1 MIVHPRMYIELSTI
15 SPFGF
20 HDVVADRPKVFVFTS
35 VFCCCFCCCLAIHR
49 SLLSVVLALSSK
61 SVGSLSR
68 GYTIRLVQRKWHY
81 PLPPRFAANPLA
93 GGLISIGNEAE
104 MHKSSERASVTGTAN
119 WNVTIFVLFLRHSF
133 VVAVV
138 FGQRT
143 WFFGQHRRIMSTF
156 RLAWNGIVQ
165 ENI

>member
-1 MIVHPRMYIELSTI
+1 MLSPIDQKFLYSLRFFVAVSVAVLRSSIVTFSCTRTVKQIGWFSLPRI
-15 SPFGF
+15 
-20 HDVVADRPKVFVFTS
+20 
-35 VFCCCFCCCLAIHR
+35 
-49 SLLSVVLALSSK
+49 
-61 SVGSLSR
+61 
-68 GYTIRLVQRKWHY
+68 TIRLVQRKWHY